1 MNQPL
6 LLAFPGNEHLAR
18 ALQEQLGQPS
28 RLATLDLHRFPD
40 GESMVTLPAIDKGSD
55 VLVVCSLDQPDTK
68 LAPLLFTADTAH
80 EYGAGRVILVAP
92 YLAYM
97 RQDKRFHEGQAVT
110 SRTFAAVVSRHFDG
124 LVTVDP
130 HLHRYH
136 SLDEIYSIPARHVSS
151 AAAIA
156 AWVHREV
163 RNPVLVGPDEE
174 SAQWVEAVAALEG
187 LPSTVLTKIRHD
199 DLNVEVSLPDA
210 HLWAGHTPVLVD
222 DIISSARTMVAA
234 VRNLAASGFPG
245 AVCIGVHGLFA
256 GDALEQLCGAGASR
270 IVTCNCVPHAS
281 NAIDVMPAVAQAL
294 RELG

>member
-1 MNQPL
+1 MNNPHL
-6 LLAFPGNEHLAR
+6 LVFPGNEDLAMGLL
-18 ALQEQLGQPS
+18 AQLPAS
-28 RLATLDLHRFPD
+28 MDLIELHRFPD
-40 GESMVTLPAIDKGSD
+40 GESMVTLPPIEPGSD
-55 VLVVCSLDQPDTK
+55 VLVVCSLDQPDSK
-68 LAPLLFTADTAH
+68 LAPLLFTADTAR

-110 SRTFAAVVSRHFDG
+110 SRTFAAVISRHFDG

-163 RNPVLVGPDEE
+163 EKPVLVGPDEE
-174 SAQWVEAVAALEG
+174 SAQWVEAIAKLEG

-199 DLNVEVSLPDA
+199 DFNVEVSLPDA

-222 DIISSARTMVAA
+222 DIISSAHTMIAA
-234 VRNLAASGFPG
+234 IGSLAKIGFAAP
-245 AVCIGVHGLFA
+245 VCIGVHGLFA
-256 GDALEQLCGAGASR
+256 GPALAELKAAGAAR
-270 IVTCNCVPHAS
+270 IVTCNCVPHPS
-281 NAIDVMPAVAQAL
+281 NGIDVMPAVAAAL
-294 RELG
+294 AELG